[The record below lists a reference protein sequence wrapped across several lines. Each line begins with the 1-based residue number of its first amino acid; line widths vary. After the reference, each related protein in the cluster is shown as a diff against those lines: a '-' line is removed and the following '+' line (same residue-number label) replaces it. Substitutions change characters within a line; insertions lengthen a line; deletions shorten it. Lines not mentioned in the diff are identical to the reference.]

1 MEFATMYC
9 KGNIRKLNFYDLT
22 ISGHITDNLKDNTIH
37 YIAAAPP
44 DRRASFSGSCL
55 PFPNQIHAF
64 DNTPNIGKLELGLNN
79 SFNIKLMTPN
89 SYMVGLGSVTI
100 PPTVYISY
108 TKPDNTNK
116 IISIKVDEPI
126 GYRTL
131 TYPVDP
137 RPRKDATF
145 YSDQFDREVKTQEEM
160 FYDSVYSKTTY
171 PNFWGKRHVN

>member
-1 MEFATMYC
+1 MYC
-9 KGNIRKLNFYDLT
+9 RGNIRQLSFYDLI
-22 ISGHITDNLKDNTIH
+22 ISGVITDQIKDNTIY
-37 YIAAAPP
+37 YIASAPP
-44 DRRASFSGSCL
+44 DRRASFSGSGL

-64 DNTPNIGKLELGLNN
+64 DNTPNVGKVKLDFNN
-79 SFNIKLMTPN
+79 KFTINLKTPN
-89 SYMVGLGSVTI
+89 SYMAGLGSVTI

-116 IISIKVDEPI
+116 TITIKVDEPI

-145 YSDQFDREVKTQEEM
+145 YNDQFMREVKTQEEM
-160 FYDSVYSKTTY
+160 FYDSTY
-171 PNFWGKRHVN
+171 VKNTHPNFWGKRHVN